1 MAGAGKRKRAVET
14 AKSERIEELKKSIE
28 DKETLAKGEN
38 LDIKDSDSE
47 SGDEDSDESSVYSE
61 LDREEAEEASD
72 SEDDS
77 QEESEE
83 SNDDQSES
91 KNGMQC
97 DHKRNV
103 NRLVVWTLKTEDE
116 KTP

>member
-1 MAGAGKRKRAVET
+1 MAGAGKRKRPVET
-14 AKSERIEELKKSIE
+14 AKSEKIDELKKSIE

-38 LDIKDSDSE
+38 LDIKDSDSEE

-77 QEESEE
+77 PEESEE

-91 KNGMQC
+91 KNGMHC
-97 DHKRNV
+97 DHKRYV
-103 NRLVVWTLKTEDE
+103 NRLAVWTFA
-116 KTP
+116 